1 MSLSNTNELDEK
13 LIELRVALA
22 KKDSYAYVAGYMESL
37 FARII
42 KAYVPAQRHQ
52 DVIELI
58 NRHVAT
64 LQNSESDVKS

>member
-1 MSLSNTNELDEK
+1 MSLSNTKELDEK

-37 FARII
+37 FSRII

-52 DVIELI
+52 DIIELI
-58 NRHVAT
+58 TIHIAI
-64 LQNSESDVKS
+64 LQNFESDVKS